1 MGRTRLTTVG
11 VKQTDLRG
19 DTVEGITRL
28 QVDLGG
34 DLLAVMEDSPCF
46 LLKDNPFLLG
56 RAAGEGGEDEF
67 IQSR

>member
-1 MGRTRLTTVG
+1 MG

-67 IQSR
+67 IHSR